1 MMQKIL
7 TPLFSLII
15 STSLYAEVLM
25 KPTTVSKD
33 LYPNKI
39 LEGSYLS
46 NISKPNKFLGF
57 ELGERVATP
66 AQISSAILEWSKL
79 SDRLKVVEYAR
90 SHEGRPLF
98 SIFISSPA
106 NINNLDV
113 IKVADYIV
121 DLGPEGGKRGGYI
134 LVQGTPEK
142 VAKYKKSSTARYLK
156 EELE

>member
-1 MMQKIL
+1 MKQKIL
-7 TPLFSLII
+7 TPLFSFII

-39 LEGSYLS
+39 LEGSYLPK
-46 NISKPNKFLGF
+46 ISKPNKFLDF

-90 SHEGRPLF
+90 SHEGRPILE
-98 SIFISSPA
+98 
-106 NINNLDV
+106 DQ
-113 IKVADYIV
+113 
-121 DLGPEGGKRGGYI
+121 LGVRIGSG
-134 LVQGTPEK
+134 
-142 VAKYKKSSTARYLK
+142 
-156 EELE
+156 